1 LSDQQSAGRLDQL
14 AGFGRALKTLAGA
27 GVLAP
32 QRPDRVAKSVSALR
46 RFGPTTAAALESW
59 DARDSNRVAVIDD
72 AGVHSYGELNRRSSA
87 VAAGLYRSG
96 LQAGD
101 AVGLLCRNHAGFI
114 VALGALA
121 RIGADTVLLNTGFAG
136 PQLADVADREGVKAL
151 ILDEEFLAVCSE
163 ISEDVPRILGWQ
175 DDNADRLESLDSLAR
190 QAVGSPPPAPEKP
203 GRTVIL
209 TSGTTGTPKGANR
222 GKPPSL
228 FDGAVLLEA
237 IPLKSGDIS
246 VISAPVFHSWG
257 FVNLGLGLALGATI
271 ILRRRFD
278 PAEVVVDLN
287 RFNATVLVVVPVML
301 SRVLELPSE
310 ASQVAPGALRIIALS
325 GSALPGD
332 LAKRGLDRFGPVLY
346 NLYGSTEV
354 AWATIAGPADLRAAP
369 GTAGRPPRG
378 TVLRLLDEDG
388 VPVPDGERGR
398 IFVGNK
404 MLFEGYTGGGTKA
417 VESGLMATGDVGTV
431 DPEGRLFVEGR
442 DDDMIISGGENVF
455 PEEVENCILQ
465 HSGVLEAAVVG
476 VDDEEFGQ
484 RLRAVVVLRS
494 DSQLDESELRE
505 HVRGHLARYKV
516 PREVKFVEQLP
527 RNETGK
533 VLRRSLRD

>member
-1 LSDQQSAGRLDQL
+1 M
-14 AGFGRALKTLAGA
+14 ALKTLAGA

-96 LQAGD
+96 LRAGD

-136 PQLADVADREGVKAL
+136 PQLADVADREGVKTL

-163 ISEDVPRILGWQ
+163 ISEDVSRILSWQ
-175 DDNADRLESLDSLAR
+175 DDNADQLESLDSLAR
-190 QAVGSPPPAPEKP
+190 QPVGSPPPAPENP

-228 FDGAVLLEA
+228 LDGAVLLEA
-237 IPLKSGDIS
+237 IPLKTGDIS

-287 RFNATVLVVVPVML
+287 RFNASVLVVVPVML
-301 SRVLELPSE
+301 SRVLELPPE

-332 LAKRGLDRFGPVLY
+332 LAQRGLDKFGPVLY
-346 NLYGSTEV
+346 NFYGSTEV

-484 RLRAVVVLRS
+484 RLRAVVVLRA
-494 DSQLDESELRE
+494 DSQLDESALRE

-516 PREVKFVEQLP
+516 PREVIFVEQLP